1 MAYWDLGAPAGDI
14 ALIGPGGETRS
25 YGALAEAAD
34 ALAAELPGSGGRSL
48 GFLVLQPSFEAV
60 AAYLGCLRSR
70 RHVPLLVQQGVNPK
84 LLAHLAEVYRP
95 DWLMLPAGGEA
106 PAGYR
111 AVWTGDTDAIWGRE
125 AETEEAPLH
134 PDLALLLSTSGSTGS
149 EKLVRLSYGAL
160 AANAAAIVEYLEMR
174 PDDRT
179 VTTLPLGYS
188 FGMSILN
195 SYLEAGASILLTG
208 ESLMSRDFWRLAAEQ
223 GITSLSGVPST
234 FEMLRRVGLEK
245 RGLDRLRTL
254 TQAGGAMRPELIR
267 TFDALARDN
276 GWRLFV
282 MYGQTEAAPRISY
295 VPPERLPDKVGS
307 IGIAIPGGALEVDPA
322 TSELVYRGP
331 NVMMGYAERREE
343 LAEGDECGGTLRT
356 GDLGERD
363 CDGFFYLKGRLKRFI
378 KISGAR
384 INLDTA
390 EAGLTERFGTPIVC
404 TGSDDRL
411 CVWLLD
417 EAGATEDEVL
427 AALRETFDIFAGF
440 VSLSRIATFPLT
452 ANGKIDYRSLAL
464 RSNDR
469 ESS

>member
-1 MAYWDLGAPAGDI
+1 MAFWDLGAPPGDI
-14 ALIGPGGETRS
+14 ALIGRNGETHS
-25 YGALAEAAD
+25 YGEMAAAAD
-34 ALAAELPGSGGRSL
+34 ALAAELPARGERSL

-70 RHVPLLVQQGVNPK
+70 RHVPLLVQQGVNPQ

-111 AVWTGDTDAIWGRE
+111 AVWAGETDSIWE
-125 AETEEAPLH
+125 SDAEDAPALH

-149 EKLVRLSYGAL
+149 EKLVRLAYSAL
-160 AANAAAIVEYLEMR
+160 ASNAAAIVRYLEMER
-174 PDDRT
+174 GDRT

-195 SYLEAGASILLTG
+195 SYLEAGASIVLTG
-208 ESLMSRDFWRLAAEQ
+208 ESLMSRDFWRLAADH
-223 GITSLSGVPST
+223 GISSLSGVPST

-245 RGLDRLRTL
+245 RGLTRLKTL
-254 TQAGGAMRPELIR
+254 TQAGGAMRPDLTRMFE
-267 TFDALARDN
+267 ALARDN

-295 VPPERLPDKVGS
+295 VPPERLRDKVGS
-307 IGIAIPGGALEVDPA
+307 IGIAIPGGTLEVDPA

-331 NVMMGYAERREE
+331 NVMMGYAERREQ
-343 LAEGDECGGTLRT
+343 LAQGDECGGTLRT

-363 CDGFFYLKGRLKRFI
+363 SDGYFYLKGRLKRFI

-384 INLDTA
+384 INLDTV
-390 EAGLTERFGTPIVC
+390 EIGLSERHGSQMVC
-404 TGSDDRL
+404 TGADDRL

-417 EAGATEDEVL
+417 DAAAAEATVL
-427 AALRETFDIFAGF
+427 ASLREMFDIFPGF
-440 VSLSRIATFPLT
+440 ASVSRIATFPLT
-452 ANGKIDYRSLAL
+452 ANGKIDYRSFAL

-469 ESS
+469 ESP